1 MIHADRET
9 VDDVSVANSN
19 PPARALVID
28 DEPFVAELICE
39 ALNEIGF
46 EAEACLDSGQGVEMA
61 LSGRYSLVTT
71 DLSMPHPDGLEV
83 VRMIRRQKLDTPVIV
98 ISANARG
105 DAAEEF
111 RRLRVA
117 DIIQKPFT
125 LDRLASAVAGLV

>member
-1 MIHADRET
+1 MIHTGREIAGN
-9 VDDVSVANSN
+9 VSTAKTN

-71 DLSMPHPDGLEV
+71 DLRMPHPDGLEV
-83 VRMIRRQKLDTPVIV
+83 VRMIRRQELDIPIIV
-98 ISANARG
+98 ISASPRG
-105 DAAEEF
+105 EVAEEL
-111 RRLRVA
+111 RRLQVA

-125 LDRLASAVAGLV
+125 LDRLASAVAALV